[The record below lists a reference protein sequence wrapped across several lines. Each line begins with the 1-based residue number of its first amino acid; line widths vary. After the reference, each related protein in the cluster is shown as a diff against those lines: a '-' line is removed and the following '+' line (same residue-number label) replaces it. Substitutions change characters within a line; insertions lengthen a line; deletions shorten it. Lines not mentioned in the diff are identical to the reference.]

1 MSTTPRTMTT
11 NATFVTTSLRH
22 VTAKKCPANG
32 NLAPQN
38 VQSHLTRHQFPP
50 YTASPLQS
58 HHPRLTFATNVGGN
72 HPVHRHAT
80 ILLAP
85 KSAPLQNQYA
95 RNANGSLPA
104 RNQTHR
110 LHRHHL
116 TNANGNH
123 AQKYAHRQNQSLT
136 RVKPVSGNH
145 HASLLRN
152 HANGLHAPNGVHLL
166 HQGSPKFGMVRFRR
180 HALNTAT
187 VLLLSRLRHQ
197 SQSRNHVTP
206 KGQAVQAAHPKSLKF
221 GMVKFRH
228 RSTYLRNLRH
238 PKLPRSGMDKS
249 KHHHR
254 IGITDL
260 PSEAIQKTT
269 RGRG

>member
-1 MSTTPRTMTT
+1 MSTTPQTMTT
-11 NATFVTTSLRH
+11 NARSVTTSLRH
-22 VTAKKCPANG
+22 VTAKKYPANG
-32 NLAPQN
+32 NLVPQN
-38 VQSHLTRHQFPP
+38 VQSQLDRHQFPP
-50 YTASPLQS
+50 YTASPFQS
-58 HHPRLTFATNVGGN
+58 HHLRLTFATNVGGN

-80 ILLAP
+80 ILLAR

-104 RNQTHR
+104 RNQTRR

-123 AQKYAHRQNQSLT
+123 VQKFAHRQSQSLT
-136 RVKPVSGNH
+136 LVKPVSGNH
-145 HASLLRN
+145 HASLLKN

-166 HQGSPKFGMVRFRR
+166 HQRSPKFGMVRFRR
-180 HALNTAT
+180 HALLTAT
-187 VLLLSRLRHQ
+187 VPLLLLLQHQ
-197 SQSRNHVTP
+197 SQSRNHVIPT
-206 KGQAVQAAHPKSLKF
+206 GTVQAVHPKSLKF
-221 GMVKFRH
+221 GTVKFRH
-228 RSTYLRNLRH
+228 RSTYLRNLRP
-238 PKLPRSGMDKS
+238 PKLPRSGMGKS